1 MMEMRHP
8 PAVKAVEE
16 RDKPAV
22 AAFLRSSIWSFIHAD
37 YDEASAL
44 QWPGYLARNR
54 AGRLVGVLGCGLDR
68 PPVASVLYAA
78 LDSWE
83 QPGPLFH
90 RLLTAHEADLSRA
103 GAQELVFIGYVP
115 WLVRI
120 LRRQGFTTRTTI
132 ISYARWDGPIPD
144 AGSAQVCLRPAAPE
158 DAETAAGIDI
168 QAFEPM
174 WRYPPALHAA
184 MIARLPYY
192 RIAEWEGLPVG
203 YVSGDIVLGQG
214 QIIRLAVRP
223 AWQGRGIGRRLLAD
237 ALEFFAQQGV
247 RPVTLN
253 TQADNLR
260 SRRLYEAFGFERVN
274 VEVPALVKPLPPA
287 L

>member
-1 MMEMRHP
+1 MGHF

-54 AGRLVGVLGCGLDR
+54 AGRLIGVLGCGLDR
-68 PPVASVLYAA
+68 PPVASVIYAA

-90 RLLTAHEADLSRA
+90 RLLAEHEADLTRA
-103 GAQELVFIGYVP
+103 GAQELVFIGCVP
-115 WLVRI
+115 WLTRV
-120 LRRQGFTTRTTI
+120 LRRQGFITRTSI
-132 ISYARWDGPIPD
+132 ISYVRWGGPIPD
-144 AGSAQVCLRPAAPE
+144 AGCAQVHLRPALPE
-158 DAETAAGIDI
+158 DAETAAGIDV
-168 QAFEPM
+168 QTFEPM

-192 RIAEWEGLPVG
+192 RIAEWDGLPVG
-203 YVSGDIVLGQG
+203 YAAGDIVLEQG

-237 ALEFFAQQGV
+237 ALEFFAQQDV
-247 RPVTLN
+247 CPVTLN

-260 SRRLYEAFGFERVN
+260 SRRLYEAFGFERVS

-287 L
+287 V